1 MLDYKSSSLP
11 EKIKE
16 GLGAGRPIL
25 LMARNSGEGGKQ
37 TRELIRDE
45 LVKSAHYLRDTQRLD
60 ITKHLPSASQVEKA
74 FASVE
79 LETAT
84 DKNGKTVRHK
94 VAVLR
99 PVEGL
104 VILMIQGSG
113 AKITKEVTQPAVE
126 AIRSALMR
134 EKPVLFFVHQQ
145 KRVSRNANAWGQVAS
160 VCEEL
165 GIWRGNTTRGVY
177 EQNQMNDLLD
187 AFESSAGQSEAQ
199 LIPVAT
205 RKGMAAKTGTKMVNG
220 RVPWAVAGDP
230 PPGFVRL
237 RMKSA
242 SGGSGE
248 SIVCLAS
255 PQYLPDRSEVL
266 TGMSEIE
273 VNGKPVDC
281 VKLVQ
286 FALTHLGKP
295 GWGRKEV
302 GEYLCDNHFY
312 TATKIKLSGPK
323 ASFYGYADA
332 GLALRAILENLDEY
346 ESESLTAKP
355 GVDAVKDFTVSDCAP
370 KGGWAKPSDFQRI
383 RSWLK
388 TRPKKSDLTANGN
401 LVGVKAVVDGQAYR
415 LRSAPLDLSPD
426 ELGYILRREGRRE
439 RTNKDSKRIL
449 ISPRQQFPALP
460 HRLLADSIVDGL
472 KRAAGQEWSPSEA
485 GDEGKRELIAELRE
499 VEDKSAS
506 LARKIERRLEDM
518 NARDENDQLMYPKDL
533 LAHMGKEVEA
543 LRAEKSEVDWREQTL
558 KDQLGDLTRTN
569 SVASILPIVSSL
581 SDPADMRYHEW
592 LSKNV
597 VLSKVGLVKQT
608 RMGFAYNE
616 LYWEGNLTVSD
627 AGDDFEVSFYGVS
640 DYGPHIDAQA
650 RVSGLLEEMRKGERV
665 FDEIPMVQPNL
676 MRKLIAIEL
685 GMDTKRFGLGTC
697 PDATWQAIGV
707 TAAMEPLLTDA
718 EIAKRY
724 EVRDSVVARVREL
737 MSEGHQS
744 WIAKVRPTAR
754 SISERIARG
763 QVLFDLRC
771 EEGSHDTAAR
781 AIRGIEGFRSPKPA
795 MREVTPCG
803 SCGSQT
809 RLVSYLLLPVGLVCT
824 HCFSDDAGTEWGER
838 IQPYLIGIS
847 HTGVNEFN
855 PKERASR
862 GTRSRKRTGKRST
875 GNSKRAR
882 ARAIREGEKSA

>member
-11 EKIKE
+11 EEIKE

-45 LVKSAHYLRDTQRLD
+45 LVKSAHYLRDSQRLD

-94 VAVLR
+94 VASLR

-134 EKPVLFFVHQQ
+134 ETPILFFVHQQ

-199 LIPVAT
+199 LVPVST
-205 RKGMAAKTGTKMVNG
+205 RKGMVRKTGTRMVNG

-230 PPGFVRL
+230 PPGLVRL
-237 RMKSA
+237 RMKSS

-255 PQYLPDRSEVL
+255 PKFLPDRSEVL
-266 TGMSEIE
+266 TGMSELT

-312 TATKIKLSGPK
+312 TATKIRTQGPK
-323 ASFYGYADA
+323 ASFHEYADA
-332 GLALRAILENLDEY
+332 GLALRAILRNLDEY

-355 GVDAVKDFTVSDCAP
+355 GIKAVPDFTVSDCAP

-383 RSWLK
+383 RAWLK
-388 TRPKKSDLTANGN
+388 TRPKKSDITANGN

-415 LRSAPLDLSPD
+415 LRSAPLELSPD
-426 ELGYILRREGRRE
+426 ELGYILRREGKRE
-439 RTNKDSKRIL
+439 RINKDRQRVVT
-449 ISPRQQFPALP
+449 SPRQQFPALP
-460 HRLLADSIVDGL
+460 HRLLTDSIVDGL
-472 KRAAGQEWSPSEA
+472 KRAAGGEWIPTEA
-485 GDEGKRELIAELRE
+485 GNEGKRELIAELRE

-506 LARKIERRLEDM
+506 LARKIQRRLEDM

-533 LAHMGKEVEA
+533 LDHMGKEVEA

-569 SVASILPIVSSL
+569 SVASILPIVHSL
-581 SDPADMRYHEW
+581 RDPADMQYHEW
-592 LSKNV
+592 LRENV

-616 LYWEGNLTVSD
+616 LYWEGKLTVSD
-627 AGDDFEVSFYGVS
+627 AGDEFEVSFYGVS

-650 RVSGLLEEMRKGERV
+650 RVAGVLEEMKKGDRV
-665 FDEIPMVQPNL
+665 LDEIPMVQPTL
-676 MRKLIAIEL
+676 MRRLIALEL
-685 GMDTKRFGLGTC
+685 VVDSRKFGLGTC

-724 EVRDSVVARVREL
+724 EVSDSVVTRLREL
-737 MSEGHQS
+737 MQESHQS
-744 WIAKVRPTAR
+744 WIKQVGPIAR
-754 SISERIARG
+754 SVSERIARG
-763 QVLFDLRC
+763 QVLFDLR
-771 EEGSHDTAAR
+771 EENRHDTTSMAMLK
-781 AIRGIEGFRSPKPA
+781 IGGFRSPKLA
-795 MREVTPCG
+795 LREVTPCG

-862 GTRSRKRTGKRST
+862 GTRSRKQTGKRST
-875 GNSKRAR
+875 GNSKKAR
-882 ARAIREGEKSA
+882 AEAIREGEKSA

>member
-199 LIPVAT
+199 QIPVAT

-255 PQYLPDRSEVL
+255 PKYLPDRSEVL

-295 GWGRKEV
+295 GWGKKEV

-332 GLALRAILENLDEY
+332 GLALRGILANLDEY

-355 GVDAVKDFTVSDCAP
+355 GVDAVSDFTVSDCAP

-383 RSWLK
+383 RAWLK
-388 TRPKKSDLTANGN
+388 TRSKKRETNAN
-401 LVGVKAVVDGQAYR
+401 LVGVKAIVDGQAYR
-415 LRSAPLDLSPD
+415 LRSASLDASPD
-426 ELGYILRREGRRE
+426 EHGYLLRRDGKRE
-439 RTNKDSKRIL
+439 RTNKDAKRRL
-449 ISPRQQFPALP
+449 ISPRQQFPPLP

-472 KRAAGQEWSPSEA
+472 KRAAGEEWTPSEA
-485 GDEGKRELIAELRE
+485 GDEGKRELIKELRE

-533 LAHMGKEVEA
+533 LDHMGKEVEE

-558 KDQLGDLTRTN
+558 KDQLGDLTRAN
-569 SVASILPIVSSL
+569 SVASILQIVSSL
-581 SDPADMRYHEW
+581 SDPTDLRYHEW
-592 LSKNV
+592 LRENV
-597 VLSKVGLVKQT
+597 VLSNVGLLKQT
-608 RMGFAYNE
+608 RLGFAHYQ
-616 LYWEGNLTVSD
+616 LYWEGKLTVSD
-627 AGDDFEVSFYGVS
+627 AGAEFEVSFYGVS
-640 DYGPHIDAQA
+640 DYGPHIAAQA
-650 RVSGLLEEMRKGERV
+650 RVPWVLEEMKKGDRA
-665 FDEIPMVQPNL
+665 FDEIPMIEPKL
-676 MRKLIAIEL
+676 MRRLVALEL
-685 GMDTKRFGLGTC
+685 GFESDHFGISTC

-707 TAAMEPLLTDA
+707 TVAMEPLLTDA

-737 MSEGHQS
+737 IGEGHRS
-744 WIAKVRPTAR
+744 WIRMNGTIAHGL
-754 SISERIARG
+754 SERIARG
-763 QVLFDLRC
+763 QVLFDLR
-771 EEGSHDTAAR
+771 EEKRHDTTSMAMLN
-781 AIRGIEGFRSPKPA
+781 IGGFRSPKMS

-862 GTRSRKRTGKRST
+862 GTVSRKRTGKRST

-882 ARAIREGEKSA
+882 AAAIREGEKSA